1 MAECVR
7 GAPIPGVQ
15 NLEMHMATER
25 VKITWNG
32 TGGELDSVVVKY
44 DPMSPRSDYVLS
56 KALVK
61 LIGKNIVTPGDTF
74 EVRTVQS

>member
-1 MAECVR
+1 
-7 GAPIPGVQ
+7 
-15 NLEMHMATER
+15 MATEKVR
-25 VKITWNG
+25 ITWNG

-44 DPMSPRSDYVLS
+44 DSMNARNDYVLS

-74 EVRTVQS
+74 EVRTVE